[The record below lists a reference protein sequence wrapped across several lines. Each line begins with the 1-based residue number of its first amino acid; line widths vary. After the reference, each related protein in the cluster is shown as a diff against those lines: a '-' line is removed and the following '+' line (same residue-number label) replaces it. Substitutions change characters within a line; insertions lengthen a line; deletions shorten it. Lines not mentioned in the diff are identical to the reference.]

1 MKCCIGYGKW
11 SSAGVELVSEIAVDR
26 WFLEREELFSQI
38 ISHCLGNL
46 NFIKNGKQPI
56 HIRERV
62 GRNKDMQGPQY
73 DILILSVSYTYTVL
87 S

>member
-26 WFLEREELFSQI
+26 WFSEREELFSQI

-46 NFIKNGKQPI
+46 NFTKNSKQLA
-56 HIRERV
+56 
-62 GRNKDMQGPQY
+62 N
-73 DILILSVSYTYTVL
+73 SYTRE
-87 S
+87 SREE